1 MNEASKT
8 RLGEA
13 LLGWVV
19 TQPHDEVVRRYRAL
33 SWDDKM
39 AVTGYGWEESASAL
53 NSSEPPLARL
63 ELLARC
69 FDVFADGEDVDPL
82 LSSKKLFRRRANALR
97 HPEGWRKEQEAEAKR
112 HQLSER
118 RLRALALASSCLA
131 DEPDDVR
138 LRRIEEVLPQLNQ
151 LADQAVAEGDLD
163 DESAIGEDIVGL
175 WRLRDDLRRGL

>member
-1 MNEASKT
+1 MTGPNEE
-8 RLGEA
+8 RVGRMFLN
-13 LLGWVV
+13 WVA
-19 TQPHDEVVRRYRAL
+19 TLPREEVVRRYRAMPADQR
-33 SWDDKM
+33 DDLE
-39 AVTGYGWEESASAL
+39 GYAFVESAAAL
-53 NSSEPPLARL
+53 NSDEPYGDRL

-69 FDVFADGEDVDPL
+69 FDAFADADDASPL
-82 LSSKKLFRRRANALR
+82 LSSEALFRERAEELR